1 MKNVFLESIL
11 KIIQKDE
18 VKCEII
24 KICKPIVMIILQEI
38 YPYMYFTMAFILINF
53 ILLLG
58 IFIILVRNK
67 NKPFD

>member
-1 MKNVFLESIL
+1 MKNPFLETIL

-18 VKCEII
+18 VKSEII
-24 KICKPIVMIILQEI
+24 KICKPIVMIILHEI

-67 NKPFD
+67 NKLD

>member
-1 MKNVFLESIL
+1 MKNPFLETIL

-18 VKCEII
+18 VKSEII
-24 KICKPIVMIILQEI
+24 KICKPIVMIILHEI
-38 YPYMYFTMAFILINF
+38 YPYMFFTMAFILINF

-67 NKPFD
+67 NKLFD

>member
-1 MKNVFLESIL
+1 MKNVFLDSIL

-18 VKCEII
+18 VKSEII
-24 KICKPIVMIILQEI
+24 KICKPIVMIILHEI

-67 NKPFD
+67 NKLD

>member
-11 KIIQKDE
+11 KIIQKDQ
-18 VKCEII
+18 VKSEII
-24 KICKPIVMIILQEI
+24 KICKPIVMIILHEI

-58 IFIILVRNK
+58 IFIILVRRK
-67 NKPFD
+67 NKLE

>member
-1 MKNVFLESIL
+1 MKNVFLDSIL
-11 KIIQKDE
+11 KIIQKDA
-18 VKCEII
+18 VKSEII
-24 KICKPIVMIILQEI
+24 KICKPIVMIILHEI

-67 NKPFD
+67 NKLD

>member
-1 MKNVFLESIL
+1 MKNPFLDTIL

-18 VKCEII
+18 VKSEII
-24 KICKPIVMIILQEI
+24 KICKPIVMIILHEI
-38 YPYMYFTMAFILINF
+38 YPYMFFTMVFILINF

>member
-1 MKNVFLESIL
+1 MKNPFLDTIL

-18 VKCEII
+18 VKSEII
-24 KICKPIVMIILQEI
+24 KICKPIVMIILHEI
-38 YPYMYFTMAFILINF
+38 YPYMFFTMAFILINF

>member
-11 KIIQKDE
+11 KIIQKDQ
-18 VKCEII
+18 VKSEII
-24 KICKPIVMIILQEI
+24 KICKPIVMIILHEI

-58 IFIILVRNK
+58 IFIILVRRK
-67 NKPFD
+67 NNLE

>member
-11 KIIQKDE
+11 KIIQKDQ
-18 VKCEII
+18 VKSEII
-24 KICKPIVMIILQEI
+24 KICKPIVMIILHEI

-58 IFIILVRNK
+58 IFIILVRRK
-67 NKPFD
+67 NNVE